1 MYETGISDHLKIIIL
16 VLGETFAKSKPK
28 IISCCC
34 YKYFDQESFD
44 KTLKKRIS
52 LPNLSF
58 ENFHRTNKKKSGI
71 IITLLQQSE

>member
-1 MYETGISDHLKIIIL
+1 MYETGISDHLKVIIL

-44 KTLKKRIS
+44 KTLKKRTS

-58 ENFHRTNKKKSGI
+58 
-71 IITLLQQSE
+71 